1 VGGKALHPCASP
13 LCMNPALSSPHNLA
27 APALIHST
35 PSQTRIAVQTM
46 ASSLDPF
53 AHSQKEGLR
62 RTDGSPR
69 NGVKDSLINLS
80 LRVLPL
86 YSESV
91 TDELWRSAWL
101 SWSVAEVRRSPRPG
115 PNVPI
120 STRDG
125 GAGCRAPVTAPSFLA
140 GSTGTQR
147 SPRRDLRLLP
157 GPQPRTILVT

>member
-101 SWSVAEVRRSPRPG
+101 SWSALLKSEGHRGQGRTSRSAPGTAVRDAARP
-115 PNVPI
+115 
-120 STRDG
+120 
-125 GAGCRAPVTAPSFLA
+125 
-140 GSTGTQR
+140 
-147 SPRRDLRLLP
+147 
-157 GPQPRTILVT
+157 